1 MTAAVVV
8 AIPGSLTPRALAQ
21 EAEAPD
27 PAVVAAARALAVEG
41 VKLAQDDKCDQAIP
55 KLERAE
61 QLHHG
66 PIVLSQLGECYV
78 QTGRLVEGAE
88 AMRSVLRTPQPDNA
102 TDAMKR
108 AYTVARSTLE
118 STKGKIAMLTI
129 TVEPSNGIDPRV
141 TVDGKDVPDALLG
154 AARPTDPGERQLE
167 ASAPGYLSTR
177 RKVELSPGEEQAIA
191 LSLVIDPAALR
202 AKAPV
207 AEDIGERASAS
218 ADEAPEPAV
227 QASTSVEPAAT
238 GHSRLPAYIAWGVGV
253 AGIGAGV
260 GFGWVAKDQEAA
272 LNKAC
277 PNDVCPRTH
286 RAKLD
291 AARTN
296 GVIST
301 ISLSVGLG
309 AAALGTVLYFLSGGD
324 DDSPTDTEASLRPGG
339 ADLTLRF

>member
-1 MTAAVVV
+1 MAAVVV
-8 AIPGSLTPRALAQ
+8 ATTGSRIPRAVAQ
-21 EAEAPD
+21 EAEAAD
-27 PAVVAAARALAVEG
+27 PAVVAAARALAIEG

-108 AYTVARSTLE
+108 AYTVARSTLD

-129 TVEPSNGIDPRV
+129 TVEPSTGIDPRV

-167 ASAPGYLSTR
+167 ASAPGYLATR
-177 RKVELSPGEEQAIA
+177 RKVELEPGEEQTVA

-202 AKAPV
+202 AKAPDA
-207 AEDIGERASAS
+207 AEAGERASA
-218 ADEAPEPAV
+218 AKAEVPEPAV
-227 QASTSVEPAAT
+227 QASASVEPTAASR
-238 GHSRLPAYIAWGVGV
+238 SRLPAYIAWGVGIAGV
-253 AGIGAGV
+253 GAGI
-260 GFGWVAKDQEAA
+260 GFGWVAKDQEAV
-272 LNKAC
+272 LDKAC

-301 ISLSVGLG
+301 VSLSVGLG
-309 AAALGTVLYFLSGGD
+309 AAALGTVLYFLSGADGD
-324 DDSPTDTEASLRPGG
+324 SATDAEASLRPGG